1 MYHSCGHTQ
10 RRDVGRGGKA
20 DDEGGSLA
28 IGVVVAEN
36 LASMLLHDAV
46 ADAQAEAGSLAD
58 LFGSEEGI
66 ENAVGMRNA
75 LAVVAERNFDGI
87 PRLGGHDFDAGGTA
101 GFVHGVVGV
110 VQNVQKNLLQL
121 VGVAD
126 DIGQFFV
133 EVFDDHPRR
142 DC

>member
-1 MYHSCGHTQ
+1 M
-10 RRDVGRGGKA
+10 GRGGKA

-66 ENAVGMRNA
+66 ENAIGMRNA
-75 LAVVAERNFDGI
+75 LAVVAERD
-87 PRLGGHDFDAGGTA
+87 
-101 GFVHGVVGV
+101 
-110 VQNVQKNLLQL
+110 
-121 VGVAD
+121 
-126 DIGQFFV
+126 
-133 EVFDDHPRR
+133 
-142 DC
+142 